1 MVHRFGRVLLVV
13 GVVVGLVLSASACS
27 SHSASTGGAPVTG
40 SGPSQTPEAR
50 AAELVA
56 QARTEL
62 GADFDDGQISCMA
75 TYAVAHP
82 VLLESGA
89 GADPAATTSPEPS
102 KELMAMVLGC
112 VPRDQFVGYLVKS
125 LGEPSDGSP
134 PLTPAEQTC
143 VSAGLATLSA
153 DQLASMTSDPSA
165 QASLIGAV
173 TPCLLGATSTTAAG
187 ATSP

>member
-1 MVHRFGRVLLVV
+1 MVHRFGRIWVVV
-13 GVVVGLVLSASACS
+13 GVVALTLGAAACS
-27 SHSASTGGAPVTG
+27 SRSSSAGGPSITG

-62 GADFDDGQISCMA
+62 GADFDDAQISCMA

-89 GADPAATTSPEPS
+89 GSDPAATTSPEPS

-112 VPRDQFVGYLVKS
+112 VPREQFVGYLVKS
-125 LGEPSDGSP
+125 LGEPSAGSP

-143 VSAGLATLSA
+143 VSAGLAALSA

-165 QASLIGAV
+165 QATLIGAV
-173 TPCLLGATSTTAAG
+173 TPCLLGVTSTTAASG
-187 ATSP
+187 ATGP